1 MKPPE
6 GVVVASYL
14 TPLTGL
20 SAELL
25 DAHGVSL
32 AEAIAAVRNALP
44 PHAVLVGQNIAKD
57 VEWLGLREGTDFAGM
72 VDLAGVWR
80 VWNEK
85 YKSWSVFGHDHL
97 VKTLLGSDV
106 AEQHNAAIDALKSV
120 RLFNYYAFLQSPGGG
135 GEPAVEA
142 AKRRLL
148 ETPPE
153 PSFAKKN
160 PSWEGCCMGN
170 RKTCTCGAPFFG

>member
-85 YKSWSVFGHDHL
+85 YKSWSVFG
-97 VKTLLGSDV
+97 
-106 AEQHNAAIDALKSV
+106 Q
-120 RLFNYYAFLQSPGGG
+120 GGI
-135 GEPAVEA
+135 
-142 AKRRLL
+142 L
-148 ETPPE
+148 
-153 PSFAKKN
+153 
-160 PSWEGCCMGN
+160 
-170 RKTCTCGAPFFG
+170 

>member
-1 MKPPE
+1 MQYVDDPIVAAASPAAASVE
-6 GVVVASYL
+6 GGSLITLTGAPGASSFRVDDSRGAWCHFGQVASVGKIVSSSVVVCEAPSVDKED
-14 TPLTGL
+14 T
-20 SAELL
+20 
-25 DAHGVSL
+25 VSL
-32 AEAIAAVRNALP
+32 
-44 PHAVLVGQNIAKD
+44 G
-57 VEWLGLREGTDFAGM
+57 
-72 VDLAGVWR
+72 
-80 VWNEK
+80 
-85 YKSWSVFGHDHL
+85 
-97 VKTLLGSDV
+97 
-106 AEQHNAAIDALKSV
+106 AAIDALKSV